1 MTLAAALL
9 AFFAAGIVGGFLL
22 GLIGV
27 GMALV
32 AVPLLIVT
40 LPWLGLPA
48 DQAPAV
54 ALATSMAVVGVGA
67 VSSVYSHHRLG
78 NIDWSIVRTTL
89 PASLVGVAL
98 GSLVASHLPG
108 PALRW
113 IFAAFLVFIGLRML
127 LAKSPATPPPAG
139 QDAAWQYRAAGGAI
153 GVAGSLIGAGG
164 NVFMVPFLNGRGH
177 KMPRAVA
184 TATAIALPVA
194 VLGALVYALQPLTP
208 PHDGM
213 VGLIFLPAFAGVGLG
228 SVVSAPAAARL
239 ASKVPAAALKS
250 GFAVLLLVLAAKMM
264 LG

>member
-1 MTLAAALL
+1 MTLAGTLL
-9 AFFAAGIVGGFLL
+9 AFFGVGIVGGFLL

-32 AVPLLIVT
+32 AVPILIMT

-54 ALATSMAVVGVGA
+54 ALATSMAVVAVGA
-67 VSSVYSHHRLG
+67 LSSVYSHHRLG
-78 NIDWSIVRTTL
+78 NIDWRIVWTTL

-98 GSLVASHLPG
+98 GSVVASHLPG
-108 PALRW
+108 QALRW
-113 IFAAFLVFIGLRML
+113 IFAAFLAFIGLRML
-127 LAKSPATPPPAG
+127 LARSLTSSTPAEQIP
-139 QDAAWQYRAAGGAI
+139 AWQYRAVGGAI

-164 NVFMVPFLNGRGH
+164 NVFMVPFLNARGQAM
-177 KMPRAVA
+177 KSAVA

-194 VLGALVYALQPLTP
+194 TVGAVVYALQPLTP

-213 VGLIFLPAFAGVGLG
+213 MGLIFLPAFAGIGLG
-228 SVVSAPAAARL
+228 SVMSAPAAARL
-239 ASKVPAAALKS
+239 ATKVPAAVLKS
-250 GFAVLLLVLAAKMM
+250 GFAILLLVLAAKMM